1 LHTLRLIARQP
12 WRYCVTSLRSAH
24 WLASSLKLAVRCP
37 VSGCWPSCVFQQEGT
52 LAHQC
57 NPTAAAQ
64 NCVIVSCPFPQVDI
78 IGAMVIVHK
87 GKERKSIYIA
97 PFCTKVHKALRHGSR
112 SFTCKQHH
120 ACLSFVAFT
129 RCHHHSNW
137 GSRHPV
143 AALLIYRPRKDET
156 LSWPSWLTYSGWLTH
171 ISGHPSA
178 TSRAQDSETTSAKD
192 QCSTARPRHQTVR
205 GKIIG
210 SVLCNI
216 VCNNCAQYN
225 AHTYQQTYRVTVL
238 WIEFCLAGPNSL
250 FLDSVVYCVL
260 LYIICMHRFVT
271 WWSGPGGIEA
281 CP

>member
-1 LHTLRLIARQP
+1 ML
-12 WRYCVTSLRSAH
+12 
-24 WLASSLKLAVRCP
+24 
-37 VSGCWPSCVFQQEGT
+37 
-52 LAHQC
+52 
-57 NPTAAAQ
+57 
-64 NCVIVSCPFPQVDI
+64 
-78 IGAMVIVHK
+78 
-87 GKERKSIYIA
+87 ERKGNEEYLYSAFSDQGTY
-97 PFCTKVHKALRHGSR
+97 KSLRHGSH

-120 ACLSFVAFT
+120 ACLSFVRVHQMSPPQQLRQHT
-129 RCHHHSNW
+129 SNC
-137 GSRHPV
+137 SS
-143 AALLIYRPRKDET
+143 LLIYRPRKDER

-271 WWSGPGGIEA
+271 W
-281 CP
+281 